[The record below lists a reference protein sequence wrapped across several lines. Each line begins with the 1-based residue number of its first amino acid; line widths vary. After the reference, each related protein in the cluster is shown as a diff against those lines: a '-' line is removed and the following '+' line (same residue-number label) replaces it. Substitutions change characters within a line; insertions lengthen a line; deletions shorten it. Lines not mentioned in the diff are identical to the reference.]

1 MTEEMRSLTG
11 EQLKIGMSAEKTKTM
26 TKEDIEYFG
35 KVSTDTNPMHFNEE
49 YAATTQF
56 GKCIA
61 HGVISLSFCGSILG
75 MLHDI
80 GRFEQIRCFGIH
92 LGQEVT
98 SKKPVYPGDV
108 ITAHCEVAD
117 IQYKEKAGFY
127 VVKIKQWVKNQNG
140 DIVTEGVAT
149 VMPPKVSVE
158 IPK

>member
-35 KVSTDTNPMHFNEE
+35 KVSTDTNPMHFNED

-75 MLHDI
+75 MQLP
-80 GRFEQIRCFGIH
+80 GLGTIH

-98 SKKPVYPGDV
+98 FKKPVYPGDV

-117 IQYKEKAGFY
+117 IRYKEKAGFY

>member
-75 MLHDI
+75 MQLP
-80 GRFEQIRCFGIH
+80 GLGTIH

-98 SKKPVYPGDV
+98 FKKPVYPGDV

-117 IQYKEKAGFY
+117 IQYKEKACFY

>member
-75 MLHDI
+75 MQLP
-80 GRFEQIRCFGIH
+80 GLGTIH

-98 SKKPVYPGDV
+98 FKKPVSPGDV

>member
-1 MTEEMRSLTG
+1 
-11 EQLKIGMSAEKTKTM
+11 MSAEKTKTM
-26 TKEDIEYFG
+26 TKEYIEYFG

-75 MLHDI
+75 MQLP
-80 GRFEQIRCFGIH
+80 GLGTIH

-98 SKKPVYPGDV
+98 FKKPVYPGDV

-127 VVKIKQWVKNQNG
+127 FVKIKQWVKNQNG

>member
-61 HGVISLSFCGSILG
+61 HGVISLSFADQFWACSFQDL
-75 MLHDI
+75 
-80 GRFEQIRCFGIH
+80 EQFIWDR
-92 LGQEVT
+92 
-98 SKKPVYPGDV
+98 K
-108 ITAHCEVAD
+108 
-117 IQYKEKAGFY
+117 
-127 VVKIKQWVKNQNG
+127 
-140 DIVTEGVAT
+140 
-149 VMPPKVSVE
+149 
-158 IPK
+158 

>member
-35 KVSTDTNPMHFNEE
+35 KASPDTNPMHFNEE

-75 MLHDI
+75 MQLP
-80 GRFEQIRCFGIH
+80 GLGTIH

-98 SKKPVYPGDV
+98 FKKPVYPGDV

>member
-75 MLHDI
+75 MQLP
-80 GRFEQIRCFGIH
+80 GLGTIH

-98 SKKPVYPGDV
+98 FKKQVYPGDD
-108 ITAHCEVAD
+108 IKAHCEVAD

>member
-75 MLHDI
+75 MQLPRL
-80 GRFEQIRCFGIH
+80 GTIH

-98 SKKPVYPGDV
+98 FKKPVYPGDV

>member
-26 TKEDIEYFG
+26 TIEDIEYFG

-75 MLHDI
+75 MQLP
-80 GRFEQIRCFGIH
+80 GLGTIH

-98 SKKPVYPGDV
+98 FKKPVYPGDV

>member
-75 MLHDI
+75 MQLP
-80 GRFEQIRCFGIH
+80 GLGTIH

-98 SKKPVYPGDV
+98 FKKPVYPGDV

-127 VVKIKQWVKNQNG
+127 VVTIKQWVKNQNG

>member
-35 KVSTDTNPMHFNEE
+35 KVSTGTNPMHFNEE

-75 MLHDI
+75 MQLP
-80 GRFEQIRCFGIH
+80 GLGTIH

-98 SKKPVYPGDV
+98 FKQPVYPGDV

>member
-1 MTEEMRSLTG
+1 MLARYRHSIPTISANVFRARRFASRAALT
-11 EQLKIGMSAEKTKTM
+11 SAP
-26 TKEDIEYFG
+26 
-35 KVSTDTNPMHFNEE
+35 KVS
-49 YAATTQF
+49 
-56 GKCIA
+56 
-61 HGVISLSFCGSILG
+61 
-75 MLHDI
+75 
-80 GRFEQIRCFGIH
+80 
-92 LGQEVT
+92 
-98 SKKPVYPGDV
+98 KPVYPGDV